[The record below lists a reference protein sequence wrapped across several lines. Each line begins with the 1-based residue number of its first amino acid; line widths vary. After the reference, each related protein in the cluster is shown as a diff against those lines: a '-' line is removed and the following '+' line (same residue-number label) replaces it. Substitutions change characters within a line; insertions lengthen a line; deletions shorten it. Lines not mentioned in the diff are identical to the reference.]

1 MPWSFNNVN
10 RVILVGRLGRD
21 PELSYLPSGQSVAK
35 FSMATSRRYKDKT
48 GEWKEETEWH
58 NIVAWEKLGELCA
71 QHLKKGRQTYL
82 EGQLRSRKW
91 EDREGNKRTSVEIV
105 ADSVVPLGSRDDT
118 GMPVAAAQAGSGE
131 PVRSSGPSRADN
143 SRPDDFDQ
151 PASQQVTD
159 DDIPF

>member
-10 RVILVGRLGRD
+10 RVILVGRLGKD

-58 NIVAWEKLGELCA
+58 NIVAWAKLGELCT
-71 QHLKKGRQTYL
+71 QHLKKGRQAYL
-82 EGQLRSRKW
+82 EGQIRSRNW

-105 ADSVVPLGSRDDT
+105 ADSVVPLGSRADS
-118 GMPVAAAQAGSGE
+118 GSGE
-131 PVRSSGPSRADN
+131 PVRSSAPSRAAS
-143 SRPDDFDQ
+143 SRPDDFDE
-151 PASQQVTD
+151 PASQKITD